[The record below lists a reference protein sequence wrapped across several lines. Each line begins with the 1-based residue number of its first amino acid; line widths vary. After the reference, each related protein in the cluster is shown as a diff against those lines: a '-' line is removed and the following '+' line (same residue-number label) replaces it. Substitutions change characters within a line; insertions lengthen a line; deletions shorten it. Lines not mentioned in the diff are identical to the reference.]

1 MKPMKVMLLSSA
13 FWSSAVMAQDAV
25 PADGDAGALQEIV
38 VTAQKR
44 EASAQDVPISIAV
57 LGGSELS
64 SRGITDTVALVKA
77 VPGLAAVITSGYS
90 GKVNYT
96 LRGIGLNN
104 FSETQEAAVAVYQDE
119 VYIAPAIG
127 AAFSM
132 YDTNRVE
139 VLRGPQG
146 TVFGRSASGGLVHF
160 LSQTPSERSEGYLTV
175 GLGAFGSRVAEAAIN
190 APLGES
196 AALRVSGRY
205 EGNDG
210 WIRNSQGDS
219 LESGDSYSG
228 RAQLKLEPT
237 DSLVVLLKAEYGKF
251 ESNSAT
257 GYVHIPAAVDANGV
271 VRRIGPNENVYGVP
285 GADLLGYRDRDGKF
299 FEVASDT
306 PGRNDLERTL
316 LTGRVT
322 WDLGGVTLTSVT
334 GYLDVKKD
342 YFEDTDASP
351 NAYINVFIDNHS
363 QQFQQEL
370 RLSGESERLR
380 WLAGAFY
387 FDYDVAFDLRL
398 RLPTGIAPLGVPPL
412 GTDNLAR
419 QSKSSLAGFGQVSYD
434 LTDEISV
441 QIGGRVER
449 EKVDFSYV
457 QSFNPLG
464 VGIAVLGSAPMNF
477 TPQTAG
483 DLARI
488 RQTYGSGDLTMN
500 YRPSDDLLAYV
511 SVRRGIKPGGFN
523 TPLAPLAP
531 QNMRFN
537 AEKLDAVE
545 AGFKSDLFDRRLRL
559 NASVYHYWY
568 NNYQAV
574 QFRGAGTFT
583 TNADARIIGAD
594 FEMQWAATRNWTLGV
609 NGGVLDSTVK
619 DIALRGSAGV
629 TVRDRE
635 LPNAPK
641 LSINGFVQY
650 QTEAFGGDLRLRADA
665 SYRSKTFFELQ
676 NHPANVQDAFAL
688 IDLGAVWKD
697 GPIEIGVS
705 VNNLFD
711 KEYFAYI
718 TDISDFTFLAANPGR
733 RRWASGHVTF
743 RW

>member
-1 MKPMKVMLLSSA
+1 MKLIKVALVSSVCCA
-13 FWSSAVMAQDAV
+13 GPALAQDAA
-25 PADGDAGALQEIV
+25 PENAQDGLEEII

-64 SRGITDTVALVKA
+64 ARGITDTVALVKA

-104 FSETQEAAVAVYQDE
+104 YSEAQEAAVAVYQDE
-119 VYIAPAIG
+119 VYIAPAVG

-160 LSQTPSERSEGYLTV
+160 LSQTPTDQSTGYLTA
-175 GLGAFGSRVAEAAIN
+175 GLGTFGSRFAEAAVN
-190 APLGES
+190 APLGERV
-196 AALRVSGRY
+196 ALRVSGRY

-210 WIRNSQGDS
+210 WIENSLGGN
-219 LESGDSYSG
+219 LEAGNFYSG
-228 RAQLKLEPT
+228 RVQLKVEPADGLE
-237 DSLVVLLKAEYGKF
+237 VLLKAEYGKF
-251 ESNSAT
+251 ESDRAT
-257 GYVHIPAAVDANGV
+257 GFVHIPAAVEANGV
-271 VRRIGPNENVYGVP
+271 VRRVGPNENVYGVP
-285 GADLLGYRDRDGKF
+285 GADLLGYRDRDGDF
-299 FEVASDT
+299 FEVASDA
-306 PGRNDLERTL
+306 PGRNDLDRTL
-316 LTGRVT
+316 LTGRVN

-334 GYLDVKKD
+334 GYLDVTKD

-351 NAYINVFIDNHS
+351 NAYVNVFIDNHS
-363 QQFQQEL
+363 KQFQQEL
-370 RLSGESERLR
+370 RLSGESERMR
-380 WLAGAFY
+380 WLIGAFY

-419 QSKSSLAGFGQVSYD
+419 QSKSSLAGFGQLSYD
-434 LTDEISV
+434 LTDTVNV
-441 QIGGRVER
+441 QVGGRVER

-457 QSFNPLG
+457 QTFDPLAL
-464 VGIAVLGSAPMNF
+464 GIAVLGSAPMNF

-483 DLARI
+483 DLAQI
-488 RQTYGSGDLTMN
+488 RQTYGSGDLTLN
-500 YRPSDDLLAYV
+500 YRPNDDLLIYA
-511 SVRRGIKPGGFN
+511 SARRGIKPGGFN
-523 TPLAPLAP
+523 TPLSPLAP
-531 QNMRFN
+531 ANMRFT

-545 AGFKSDLFDRRLRL
+545 AGIKSDLLDRKLRL
-559 NASVYHYWY
+559 NASVYQYWY
-568 NNYQAV
+568 NDYQAV

-583 TNADARIIGAD
+583 TNADARVTGAD
-594 FEMQWAATRNWTLGV
+594 FELQWAATRQWTLGI
-609 NGGVLDSTVK
+609 NGGLLESTVK

-641 LSINGFVQY
+641 VSVNAFAQY
-650 QTEAFGGDLRLRADA
+650 ETGAFGGDLSLRADA
-665 SYRSKTFFELQ
+665 TYRGKTFFELQ
-676 NHPANVQDAFAL
+676 NHPANVQGAL
-688 IDLGAVWKD
+688 ALVDLSATWQG
-697 GPIEIGVS
+697 GPVEIGAS

-718 TDISDFTFLAANPGR
+718 SDISDFTFLAGSPGR
-733 RRWASGHVTF
+733 RRWLSGHVTY